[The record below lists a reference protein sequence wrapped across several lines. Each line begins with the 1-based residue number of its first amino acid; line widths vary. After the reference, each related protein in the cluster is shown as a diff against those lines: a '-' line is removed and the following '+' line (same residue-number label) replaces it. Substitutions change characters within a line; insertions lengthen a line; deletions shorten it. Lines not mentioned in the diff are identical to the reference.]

1 MGVKIVMDKVPDSV
15 LKSEKVIKNTDKVK
29 TNSYAFND
37 LNISVELVTCKIIN
51 ICWWNWLKSTK
62 LQL

>member
-1 MGVKIVMDKVPDSV
+1 MDKVPNSV

-37 LNISVELVTCKIIN
+37 LSISVELVTCKIIN
-51 ICWWNWLKSTK
+51 ICW
-62 LQL
+62 